1 MLLDRNAAKNFVCS
15 FATIVKFGELQRSFV
30 IDPVGLYSIAG

>member
-1 MLLDRNAAKNFVCS
+1 TCYVNGIFVCW
-15 FATIVKFGELQRSFV
+15 FATIVKSGELQKSFV